1 MKNFKKLSMY
11 DENIETTASNSTDP
25 LLGLDN
31 VSESDFQEMFEC
43 LRDLMDLQ
51 NGCPLPTYKE
61 AYDETIDRC
70 EKILSKYEE

>member
-1 MKNFKKLSMY
+1 MNKTHELIGNPQ
-11 DENIETTASNSTDP
+11 TGNSP
-25 LLGLDN
+25 LGV
-31 VSESDFQEMFEC
+31 VSESDFQEIFEC

-51 NGCPLPTYKE
+51 NGCPLPTYKD